1 MSEPS
6 ESEPAEDRIVRSRV
20 RRQEALADEEIPKL
34 PRGRGF
40 KLSSSQ
46 LLKIGL
52 TAGVLVMLIAV
63 QRPCANSVS
72 NFVVDFDRGSGSAKV
87 QMPKPDTVQP
97 AQPEPEYEL
106 LHPGMTEAEMKAV
119 IERAKQRAGSG
130 K

>member
-1 MSEPS
+1 VSEPS
-6 ESEPAEDRIVRSRV
+6 EPDPAEDRIVRSRA
-20 RRQEALADEEIPKL
+20 RRQEALAEEAIPKL

-40 KLSSSQ
+40 RVSSSD

-63 QRPCANSVS
+63 QRPCADRVS
-72 NFVVDFDRGSGSAKV
+72 SFVVDFDHGSGSAKV

-97 AQPEPEYEL
+97 AEPDYEL
-106 LHPGMTEAEMKAV
+106 LHPNMSEAELKAA

>member
-6 ESEPAEDRIVRSRV
+6 EPEPAEDRIVRSRV

-40 KLSSSQ
+40 KLSSGQ

-63 QRPCANSVS
+63 QRPCADSVS
-72 NFVVDFDRGSGSAKV
+72 SFVVDFDHGSGSANV
-87 QMPKPDTVQP
+87 QMPKPDTVRP
-97 AQPEPEYEL
+97 PEPDYEL
-106 LHPGMTEAEMKAV
+106 LHPGMTEAELDAA
-119 IERAKQRAGSG
+119 IQRAKQRAGSG